1 MATAALARTMKKV
14 ATVAAV
20 GLPKAI
26 KTEVATA
33 ETKVEAATAVAAA
46 SKPMAADTVTATAA
60 ADS

>member
-1 MATAALARTMKKV
+1 MKKV